1 MAQLQTDL
9 AAARDR
15 ALAAEE
21 QLPNSVK
28 RLTLASELLSR
39 WFTLPPTTESGLTVH
54 VPEDMFAKGST
65 DPLPA
70 MRERLALAAGVL
82 LGIGKLSVS
91 VTPSIQ
97 ISTDMQKLALSQQR
111 ARALMEWLASMGLK
125 ATMGTASADA
135 ETALAIGPGVDLMIA
150 AGSIDPSKPEAPKAG
165 SSAP

>member
-1 MAQLQTDL
+1 MVYP
-9 AAARDR
+9 AADDR
-15 ALAAEE
+15 IGPHGDPQRSCDE
-21 QLPNSVK
+21 
-28 RLTLASELLSR
+28 
-39 WFTLPPTTESGLTVH
+39 LTV
-54 VPEDMFAKGST
+54 VDR
-65 DPLPA
+65 
-70 MRERLALAAGVL
+70 MRRR
-82 LGIGKLSVS
+82 GIGKLSVS